1 MRDERSNP
9 VSPLVVLVGG
19 VAFAAAY
26 VFFMVWTSKVRPY
39 QGWRALVRQVTP
51 HEKARITLQ
60 AGETLVAVVETKKGT
75 YFFLGTQTKKRSY
88 SE

>member
-1 MRDERSNP
+1 VN
-9 VSPLVVLVGG
+9 PLVVMVGC
-19 VAFAAAY
+19 VAFGAA
-26 VFFMVWTSKVRPY
+26 VFFFIVGVYKVRPY

-51 HEKARITLQ
+51 HEQARITLQ

-75 YFFLGTQTKKRSY
+75 YFFLGTTMSKGSY